1 MRRCLQFLF
10 AYILA
15 FVMMGCSKGEKQI
28 IVGKDISLDDITE
41 FYFTYASSTY
51 PPDYQ
56 RYYFYAENDKHYFY
70 HETRE
75 GDVFPLTEEYVTV
88 SGTKE
93 LSEDEWNTFFDFLK
107 DGIVKSRQESDET
120 GDSGPW
126 MYLYWK
132 RDKSEY
138 QEFTFRNWDTQALFE
153 DYCVNLK
160 QE

>member
-10 AYILA
+10 AFILA
-15 FVMMGCSKGEKQI
+15 FVMTGCSKENKQI

-75 GDVFPLTEEYVTV
+75 GDVFPLTEEYITV

-93 LSEDEWNTFFDFLK
+93 LSEDEWNTFFEFLK
-107 DGIVKSRQESDET
+107 DGIVQRRQESDET

-138 QEFTFRNWDTQALFE
+138 QEFIFRDWDTQTLFE